1 MNESASPKI
10 EPVVMR
16 PVAEGVAPEVRPG
29 PLHSRGD
36 LEQLGRIEE
45 KTARIEE
52 KFARSEALLL
62 RVQATF
68 EDAMAEF
75 GGLARRTDL
84 GTLEHRLRGLPGVGA
99 LLFVGILSAV
109 IGAGL
114 TIASLKYGIPWP
126 LLGNR

>member
-1 MNESASPKI
+1 MNESSSPKI

-16 PVAEGVAPEVRPG
+16 PAAEGTVEVRSA

-36 LEQLGRIEE
+36 LEQLTRIEE
-45 KTARIEE
+45 KSARIEE

-84 GTLEHRLRGLPGVGA
+84 GNVEQRLRGLPGVGA
-99 LLFVGILSAV
+99 LLFVGILSAA

-126 LLGNR
+126 LLNR